1 MRPFRVLRIYLAF
14 LCLTATTA
22 LAQYTIKNIVFD
34 GKMPYTQAALEAA
47 SGLKPG
53 DPISKVGMQQ
63 AAQRLTDTGAFDDLQ
78 VTLDGPV
85 KAISVIFKVKPIDP
99 SKMLAVDLQ
108 NFIWWQPD
116 QLSTEL
122 CRRVPLYGDSVPEA
136 GNIQQAIQD
145 ALTQMLAEKQIA
157 AKISSRVTD
166 ATPSQPLRIV
176 HYRVDSPDIRL
187 RSFKVDNLLPTLA
200 PQANKLLTSLAGSP
214 YNEGS
219 NGRGSTRRILDLY
232 RDAGYLDA
240 SFDSLDRNIDNPAAD
255 KINVDL
261 VGSIKAEGQYHVA
274 KIVWQ
279 GSPQISETEFADS
292 SKLHSSDLASQ
303 KELRASLAIIDTA
316 YRRQGY
322 MDVIVDATPQLDSA
336 AHLVTFNVSVNS
348 GAQYH
353 FAELNVLNLTPEAR
367 SQLDAAWKLRPGDLY
382 DETYLVS
389 FIKSN
394 IAQPY
399 LLPYSLTYRVERDPD
414 THTVKLF
421 LIFAHSMK

>member
-1 MRPFRVLRIYLAF
+1 MRLYRALRIYFAF
-14 LCLTATTA
+14 LCLTANTA

-53 DPISKVGMQQ
+53 NSITKAGMQQ
-63 AAQRLTDTGAFDDLQ
+63 AAQRLNDTGAFDDLQ

-85 KAISVIFKVKPIDP
+85 KALSVIFKVKPVDP
-99 SKMLAVDLQ
+99 SKMLAVDLE
-108 NFIWWQPD
+108 NFIWWQPG
-116 QLSTEL
+116 QLSAEL
-122 CRRVPLYGDSVPEA
+122 CQRVPLYGESVPEA

-166 ATPSQPLRIV
+166 ATPAQPLRIV
-176 HYRVDSPDIRL
+176 HFRVDSPDIRL
-187 RSFKVDNLLPTLA
+187 RSFKVDDLLPTLA

-219 NGRGSTRRILDLY
+219 NGRGPTRRILDLY
-232 RDAGYLDA
+232 RDAGYLNA
-240 SFDSLDRNIDNPAAD
+240 SFDHLDRGIDNPAAD

-261 VGSIKAEGQYHVA
+261 VGSIKADGQYHVA
-274 KIVWQ
+274 TIVWP
-279 GSPQISETEFADS
+279 GSPQISEKEFADA
-292 SKLHSSDLASQ
+292 SKLHSGDLASQ

-322 MDVIVDATPQLDSA
+322 MDVIVDATPQLDSD
-336 AHLVTFNVSVNS
+336 AHLVTFTVNVNS

-353 FAELNVLNLTPEAR
+353 FGELNVLNLAPEAR
-367 SQLDAAWKLRPGDLY
+367 SQLDAAWKLRPGDVY

-389 FIKSN
+389 FIKGN

-399 LLPYSLTYRVERDPD
+399 LLPYSLAYRVERDPD
-414 THTVKLF
+414 THMVKLF
-421 LIFAHSMK
+421 LIFAHSTK